1 MRNLLLIIA
10 AALVALSACKT
21 TEENYRKAYET
32 AKEAGK
38 DKPLSENIY
47 TKMRNEARP
56 GQVILGSDT
65 LPLRGEFVKITK
77 EQPGAP
83 SVLANYCVV
92 VAQFKQLFN
101 ANSMRQRLVDAG
113 YVDAM
118 IVETR
123 EPLYYVVIRGC
134 SNAADA
140 VKLLKQLRENPP
152 IRLRDPFPWVL
163 TPSRF

>member
-1 MRNLLLIIA
+1 MRNLLLIVA
-10 AALVALSACKT
+10 AAMVLLSACKT
-21 TEENYRKAYET
+21 TEENYRRAYET
-32 AKEAGK
+32 AKEATK
-38 DKPLSENIY
+38 DKPLSETIY
-47 TKMRNEARP
+47 AKMRDEARP
-56 GQVILGSDT
+56 GQVVLGNDT

-101 ANSMRQRLVDAG
+101 AKSMGRRLVDAG

-118 IVETR
+118 VVETR

-134 SNAADA
+134 NNAADA
-140 VKLLKQLRENPP
+140 VKLLKQLRKNPP
-152 IRLRDPFPWVL
+152 IRLRHPFPWVL
-163 TPSRF
+163 TPSCL